1 MARTLKCVLE
11 IAALVLMPGLAAAE
25 DVWATNAGYLQ
36 SAIKTCASAGADR
49 TACRNFTG
57 ETLDRLFGIGDFCNP
72 TRCMKAVE
80 IEWEIRNAPE
90 KWAVLGAAGDQAV
103 LDKAREL
110 AATKAVVAMLKQ
122 ADRGQIA
129 IIMPG
134 AAVAS
139 GRWGLRVPVSV
150 SARVDHPEKSVYAKA
165 LSWLFAGPQDVVL
178 YARR

>member
-1 MARTLKCVLE
+1 MELAKELGKKGSAEKYAAFLDFVPAMIAREARQLDGGKRE
-11 IAALVLMPGLAAAE
+11 RALDAYA
-25 DVWATNAGYLQ
+25 
-36 SAIKTCASAGADR
+36 
-49 TACRNFTG
+49 
-57 ETLDRLFGIGDFCNP
+57 
-72 TRCMKAVE
+72 
-80 IEWEIRNAPE
+80 
-90 KWAVLGAAGDQAV
+90 
-103 LDKAREL
+103 KAREL

-178 YARR
+178 YAQR